1 MLIRIILLEFLFLKT
16 CCNFT
21 KGLATTISLTTRVL
35 LVLFW
40 NVFVLV
46 ELEFCAILAMFPIS
60 NSCQMVKHENCRVC
74 YQRAFKSSL
83 RHRTSVEIR
92 ECQSQTFATATK
104 QSRHLIRMK
113 IINQQPAL
121 LKAHCLEKFV
131 RPKKQTEEVC
141 FRSLMIPTDT
151 VVQGFSR
158 ENNHRPAPIRAGAVL
173 HSSDCILVKKFAF
186 CRSNQVG

>member
-1 MLIRIILLEFLFLKT
+1 MRIAEFVIREHLK
-16 CCNFT
+16 
-21 KGLATTISLTTRVL
+21 LHYTTEQY
-35 LVLFW
+35 
-40 NVFVLV
+40 V
-46 ELEFCAILAMFPIS
+46 EM
-60 NSCQMVKHENCRVC
+60 Q
-74 YQRAFKSSL
+74 
-83 RHRTSVEIR
+83 
-92 ECQSQTFATATK
+92 ECQSQIFATATK

-158 ENNHRPAPIRAGAVL
+158 EGFRRGGG
-173 HSSDCILVKKFAF
+173 K
-186 CRSNQVG
+186 